1 MVKKCALYFGCRK
14 DYSDQDCST
23 CQRLAHHCSSFPPL
37 GNSFSLEILK
47 GQNGPLCLATLCRPW
62 TPPPNEESFFKL
74 SQCIWKQ
81 ACIQTALEESKHESH
96 VLDLTKCEKRPQ
108 NYDFWTHQKHN
119 CNSFCTCIYLRFSN
133 FSLDS
138 SFSLSSWDKD
148 HVLSRILISHVCSR
162 YKRHECDQCIRVFS
176 SPGLRSMK
184 IGFVK
189 AFKFSFFFW
198 KWENEFENFNSL
210 NFHFFQTE
218 IKKFSFSFLRKNEK
232 WILKDR
238 FLRSFSIFS
247 KNENELKFSFFIFKF
262 SEKWIGTRLHA
273 FLTSYFWVNM

>member
-37 GNSFSLEILK
+37 GNSFCLEILK
-47 GQNGPLCLATLCRPW
+47 GRNGPLCLATLCRPW

-176 SPGLRSMK
+176 SPGLRSTK

-189 AFKFSFFFW
+189 AFKFSFFFL
-198 KWENEFENFNSL
+198 KMG
-210 NFHFFQTE
+210 
-218 IKKFSFSFLRKNEK
+218 K
-232 WILKDR
+232 WIWK
-238 FLRSFSIFS
+238 FQFV
-247 KNENELKFSFFIFKF
+247 KFSFFSNRNKKIFIFIFTK
-262 SEKWIGTRLHA
+262 KWKMNFERQVPKVVFNFQQKWKWTKIFIFHFQILRKMNWHSTTCILD
-273 FLTSYFWVNM
+273 